1 MRIVKNLIDK
11 NEKTQL
17 VSAIFDECLKEM
29 NYQFFNKIE
38 FHLQK
43 EDEIKLDFP
52 DAYIYMNYSNPF
64 IQSSDKKAIKII
76 LLKQLICLAIMSK
89 NPDKKIPDFIME
101 ILTNREIIRKG
112 HGKDLFYYYY
122 LLLIQYES
130 PKIQELST
138 FLKINTPWLSFFSL
152 DNYDSKFLKKFMD
165 RFEYTKA
172 FESATRDLFL
182 AVKED
187 LLKGKRLDKAIE
199 AYNIMKNTAKR

>member
-1 MRIVKNLIDK
+1 MRIVKNLIAK

-17 VSAIFDECLKEM
+17 VSAIFDECLKEL

-38 FHLQK
+38 LHLQK
-43 EDEIKLDFP
+43 EDEMKLDFP
-52 DAYIYMNYSNPF
+52 DAYIYLNYSDPF

-76 LLKQLICLAIMSK
+76 LLKKLICLAIMSK

-122 LLLIQYES
+122 IILLQYE
-130 PKIQELST
+130 PPRIQELSI
-138 FLKINTPWLSFFSL
+138 FLKINIPWLSFVSL
-152 DNYDSKFLKKFMD
+152 DNYDSKFLKKFID

-172 FESATRDLFL
+172 FESMTRDLFL
-182 AVKED
+182 VVKED
-187 LLKGKRLDKAIE
+187 LSKGKLLDKAIE
-199 AYNIMKNTAKR
+199 AYNIIKNTAKR